1 MMLLWLMCAKVAM
14 VALAME
20 AMETM
25 DAMEEEEDVVLED
38 HHCPKP
44 NIPTCV
50 QFSVPILRG

>member
-20 AMETM
+20 AME
-25 DAMEEEEDVVLED
+25 AMEEEDVVLED